1 MTVGDL
7 SADLK
12 KRWKVAVMDQ
22 LPIQGGV
29 MIFLMNSSPSLAPLS
44 VTLSSALTRGYLFEE
59 FNIG

>member
-44 VTLSSALTRGYLFEE
+44 VTLSSALARGYLFEE